1 MSRGFM
7 RRHNT
12 IREPSRGPTRV
23 LEGFAQPTPQA
34 PEISE
39 QTPLERAQAAGWSK
53 GQLLNVRNAGSHY
66 NVTLLGEEYDPRHPE
81 RCLQF
86 SNSAE
91 CQNFVSQWYARE
103 SGGTPW

>member
-1 MSRGFM
+1 MS

-12 IREPSRGPTRV
+12 AREPSRGPARV
-23 LEGFAQPTPQA
+23 LEGFAQPTAAA
-34 PEISE
+34 PEPSE
-39 QTPLERAQAAGWSK
+39 KTPQERAQALGWCK

-86 SNSAE
+86 LNPAE
-91 CQNFVSQWYARE
+91 CQNFVSAWYARE
-103 SGGTPW
+103 SASPWS

>member
-1 MSRGFM
+1 MA

-12 IREPSRGPTRV
+12 VREHSSGARRV
-23 LEGFAQPTPQA
+23 LEVRGDIAPPEAPAQDRS
-34 PEISE
+34 PE
-39 QTPLERAQAAGWSK
+39 ERAKAAGWAK

-86 SNSAE
+86 TQPND
-91 CQNFVSQWYARE
+91 CQDFVSRWYARE
-103 SGGTPW
+103 AGPTPFG